1 MRALLAVMTPV
12 RYYSKKAHELAA
24 AMLELAPAERDSSF
38 LERTAAER
46 KEATPSML
54 GYALQMTAFWTFSS
68 VRWLH
73 RIETPALVLSG
84 THDKLVPAANGALLA
99 AYLPNAR
106 LRLYEQWGHYVLH
119 DARSGAGA
127 AVADFFSARE
137 PEESGTWRGAL
148 ALTGEDLAGFV
159 RPLTTV
165 HPAAI
170 VSRLVRHAYP
180 PPRRGGPR

>member
-12 RYYSKKAHELAA
+12 RYYSKSAHELAA
-24 AMLELAPAERDSSF
+24 AMVELAPAERNSSF

-46 KEATPSML
+46 KEAKPSMM
-54 GYALQMTAFWTFSS
+54 GYAQQMTAFWTFSS

-73 RIETPALVLSG
+73 RIEKPALVLAG
-84 THDKLVPAANGALLA
+84 AEDKLVPAANAALLA

-106 LRLYEQWGHYVLH
+106 FRLYDQWGHYVLH

-127 AVADFFSARE
+127 AVSDFFGAERPEDSAA
-137 PEESGTWRGAL
+137 WHDAQ
-148 ALTGEDLAGFV
+148 AITGENLASFV
-159 RPLTTV
+159 RPAPTV

-170 VSRLVRHAYP
+170 VSRLVRHAFP
-180 PPRRGGPR
+180 PPRRGGPG